1 MRNKGSFP
9 QTPKPIEGKMQ
20 AEENRTLMVELG
32 ERSYPI
38 LIGKNLE
45 DSLLELKKRHLEE
58 GRKIVVVID
67 EGLTTANPGFC
78 ERFLTELPTFST
90 PSGEDTKSVKYLAG
104 IWDFL
109 AGQKVDRSSVLFA
122 FGGGVTGDL
131 AGFAAASYLRG
142 ISFYQVPTTLLAM
155 VDSSVGGKTG
165 INLSAGKNLVGAFHQ
180 PEGVFVDLDSL
191 QSLPQRE
198 FSAGMAEIIKYGMLG
213 NAELYGKLASRSSP
227 LCVSSPE
234 LPDVI
239 LSCCSD
245 KARIVEQDE
254 RETSGGTGG
263 RALLNLGHT
272 FAHAIEAVSGYGNYL
287 HGEAVAV
294 GLVCALRLSFLRGG
308 CSGVEV
314 DNLLGLLRTYDLPIA
329 LRESL
334 PVADLMKAMTS
345 DKKVVAGNLRFV
357 LIREIGDSYVVSD
370 VENSEVEGI
379 WKSVGAG

>member
-1 MRNKGSFP
+1 MQTDENKSL
-9 QTPKPIEGKMQ
+9 K
-20 AEENRTLMVELG
+20 VELG
-32 ERSYPI
+32 DRSYPI

-45 DSLLELKKRHLEE
+45 DSLLELKERHLNE
-58 GRKIVVVID
+58 GRKVVVVVD
-67 EGLTTANPGFC
+67 EGLKAANPSFY
-78 ERFLTELPTFST
+78 ERFMADLPIFST
-90 PSGEDTKSVKYLAG
+90 PSGEDTKSLGFLSG
-104 IWDFL
+104 IWGFL
-109 AGQKVDRSSVLFA
+109 AEQKVDRSSVLFA

-131 AGFAAASYLRG
+131 AGFASASFLRG

-165 INLSAGKNLVGAFHQ
+165 INLVAGKNLVGAFHQ

-198 FSAGMAEIIKYGMLG
+198 FSAGMAEVIKYGMLG
-213 NAELYGKLASRSSP
+213 NAELYGKLASRTSP

-294 GLVCALRLSFLRGG
+294 GLVCALSLSLLRGG
-308 CSGVEV
+308 CADGDEQVLL
-314 DNLLGLLRTYDLPIA
+314 DLLGTYDLPSA

-334 PVADLMKAMTS
+334 PVGELMKAMTS

-370 VENSEVEGI
+370 VESSEVEQI

>member
-1 MRNKGSFP
+1 M
-9 QTPKPIEGKMQ
+9 QT
-20 AEENRTLMVELG
+20 EENGSLTVELG

-45 DSLLELKKRHLEE
+45 DSLLELKKSHLEE
-58 GRKIVVVID
+58 GRKVVVVID
-67 EGLTTANPGFC
+67 EGLRTANPGFC
-78 ERFLTELPTFST
+78 ERFLEDLPTFST

-109 AGQKVDRSSVLFA
+109 AEQRVDRSSVLFA
-122 FGGGVTGDL
+122 IGGGVTGDL
-131 AGFAAASYLRG
+131 AGFSAASYLRG

-191 QSLPQRE
+191 LSLPKRE
-198 FSAGMAEIIKYGMLG
+198 FSAGVAEIIKYGMLG
-213 NAELYGKLASRSSP
+213 NAELYDELASRTSP
-227 LCVSSPE
+227 VCVSSPE

-254 RETSGGTGG
+254 RETGGGPGG

-294 GLVCALRLSFLRGG
+294 GLVCALRLSLLRGWCADG
-308 CSGVEV
+308 DEKVLL
-314 DNLLGLLRTYDLPIA
+314 DLLGTYDLPTA
-329 LRESL
+329 LRDSL

-357 LIREIGDSYVVSD
+357 LMRKIGVAQVVSE
-370 VENSEVEGI
+370 VENSEVEQI
-379 WKSVGAG
+379 WRSVGAG

>member
-1 MRNKGSFP
+1 M
-9 QTPKPIEGKMQ
+9 QT
-20 AEENRTLMVELG
+20 EEKRTLMVELG

-45 DSLLELKKRHLEE
+45 DSLLELKKIHLEE
-58 GRKIVVVID
+58 GRKVVVVAD
-67 EGLTTANPGFC
+67 EGLTAGNPGFC
-78 ERFLTELPTFST
+78 EQFMAGLPIFST
-90 PSGEDTKSVKYLAG
+90 PAGEETKSVKYLSG

-109 AGQKVDRSSVLFA
+109 SEQKVDRSSVLFA
-122 FGGGVTGDL
+122 FGGGVAGDL
-131 AGFAAASYLRG
+131 AGFASASYLRG

-165 INLSAGKNLVGAFHQ
+165 INLVAGKNLVGAFHQ
-180 PEGVFVDLDSL
+180 PKGVFVDLHSL
-191 QSLPQRE
+191 LSLPKRE

-213 NAELYGKLASRSSP
+213 NGALYGQLANRASP
-227 LCVSSPE
+227 LSVSSPE
-234 LPDVI
+234 LTDVI

-272 FAHAIEAVSGYGNYL
+272 FAHAIEAVSGYGHYL

-294 GLVCALRLSFLRGG
+294 GLVCALRLSLLRGG
-308 CSGVEV
+308 CTDGDEQVLV
-314 DNLLGLLRTYDLPIA
+314 DLLRTYDLPFA

-334 PVADLMKAMTS
+334 PVGDLMKAMTS
-345 DKKVVAGNLRFV
+345 DKKVVAGKLRFV
-357 LIREIGDSYVVSD
+357 LMREIGVSHVV
-370 VENSEVEGI
+370 SEVETTEVEQV
-379 WKSVGAG
+379 WESVGAG

>member
-1 MRNKGSFP
+1 MRNKGEFP
-9 QTPKPIEGKMQ
+9 QTFKPAEEKMQ
-20 AEENRTLMVELG
+20 TEENRSLTVELG

-45 DSLLELKKRHLEE
+45 GSLLELKKSHLEE
-58 GRKIVVVID
+58 GRMVVVVID
-67 EGLTTANPGFC
+67 EGLMTANPGFC
-78 ERFLTELPTFST
+78 ERFLEDLPTFST

-109 AGQKVDRSSVLFA
+109 AEQRVDRSSVLFA
-122 FGGGVTGDL
+122 IGGGVTGDL
-131 AGFAAASYLRG
+131 AGFSAASYLRG

-191 QSLPQRE
+191 LSLPKRE

-213 NAELYGKLASRSSP
+213 NAALYDELASRTSP
-227 LCVSSPE
+227 VCVSSPE

-254 RETSGGTGG
+254 RETGGGPGG

-294 GLVCALRLSFLRGG
+294 GLVCALRLSLLRGWCADG
-308 CSGVEV
+308 DEKVLL
-314 DNLLGLLRTYDLPIA
+314 DLLGTYDLPTA
-329 LRESL
+329 LRDSL

-357 LIREIGDSYVVSD
+357 LMREIGVAQVVSE
-370 VENSEVEGI
+370 VENSEVEQI
-379 WKSVGAG
+379 WRSVGAG

>member
-1 MRNKGSFP
+1 
-9 QTPKPIEGKMQ
+9 MQ
-20 AEENRTLMVELG
+20 AEEQRTLTVELG

-38 LIGKNLE
+38 LIGSNLE
-45 DSLLELKKRHLEE
+45 SSLLELKKRHLEE
-58 GRKIVVVID
+58 GRKIVAVVD
-67 EGLTTANPGFC
+67 EGLKAQNSGFC
-78 ERFLTELPTFST
+78 GRFMADLPVFAT
-90 PSGEDTKSVKYLAG
+90 PSGEDTKSVKYLSG

-109 AGQKVDRSSVLFA
+109 SEQKVDRSSVLFA

-131 AGFAAASYLRG
+131 AGFASASYLRG

-165 INLSAGKNLVGAFHQ
+165 INLVAGKNLVGAFHQ
-180 PEGVFVDLDSL
+180 PEGVFLDLDSL
-191 QSLPQRE
+191 LSLPERE
-198 FSAGMAEIIKYGMLG
+198 FSAGMAEVIKYGMLG
-213 NAELYGKLASRSSP
+213 NVALYEKLTNRTSP
-227 LCVSSPE
+227 LSVSSPE
-234 LPDVI
+234 LADVI
-239 LSCCSD
+239 LGCCSD

-294 GLVCALRLSFLRGG
+294 GLVCALRLSILRGCCTAG
-308 CSGVEV
+308 DEQILI
-314 DNLLGLLRTYDLPIA
+314 DLLGTYDLPFA

-334 PVADLMKAMTS
+334 PMEDLMKAMTS

-357 LIREIGDSYVVSD
+357 LMREIGVSHVV
-370 VENSEVEGI
+370 SEVESSEI
-379 WKSVGAG
+379 ERVWKSVGAG

>member
-1 MRNKGSFP
+1 MQTDENKSL
-9 QTPKPIEGKMQ
+9 K
-20 AEENRTLMVELG
+20 VELG
-32 ERSYPI
+32 DRSYPI

-45 DSLLELKKRHLEE
+45 DSLLELKERHLNE
-58 GRKIVVVID
+58 GRKVVVVVD
-67 EGLTTANPGFC
+67 EGLKVANPSFY
-78 ERFLTELPTFST
+78 ERFMADLPIFST
-90 PSGEDTKSVKYLAG
+90 PSGEDTKSLGFLSG

-109 AGQKVDRSSVLFA
+109 AEQKVDRSSVLFA
-122 FGGGVTGDL
+122 LGGGVTGDL
-131 AGFAAASYLRG
+131 AGFASASFLRG

-165 INLSAGKNLVGAFHQ
+165 INLLAGKNLVGAFHQ
-180 PEGVFVDLDSL
+180 PDGVFVDLDSL

-198 FSAGMAEIIKYGMLG
+198 FSAGIAEVIKYGMLG
-213 NAELYGKLASRSSP
+213 NVELYDKLASRTSP

-254 RETSGGTGG
+254 REKSEGGGG

-287 HGEAVAV
+287 HGEAVAI
-294 GLVCALRLSFLRGG
+294 GLVCALRLSFPRGG

-314 DNLLGLLRTYDLPIA
+314 DNLLALLRTYDLPTA

-357 LIREIGDSYVVSD
+357 LMREIGDSHVVSD
-370 VENSEVEGI
+370 VESSEVEGI
-379 WKSVGAG
+379 WKSVGAD